1 MITQNPI
8 AEAADAVR
16 RDVAIRLAQAN
27 TDGYNASQRDTDTE
41 RTAARLRIAELEQVN
56 DQRYRHITGLEA
68 VLEERNRR
76 VDELGAAADRS
87 FDAGLKQAEQRLR
100 SQRDQI
106 ENLTNGT
113 RQSNKAL
120 DDALAQVARQATT
133 IKALQEACSTFAASA
148 IDPGRGIRFTPEAD
162 AVLQAALRVD
172 RMALEY
178 VPKNPGLSFHAL
190 AKAVL
195 AVLDPP
201 AAGQA
206 VDGPCCDVGSQVSYA
221 VPPA

>member
-41 RTAARLRIAELEQVN
+41 RTAARLRITELENQ
-56 DQRYRHITGLEA
+56 
-68 VLEERNRR
+68 
-76 VDELGAAADRS
+76 LGNHKKDLLADAAACGDRIVELEHRC
-87 FDAGLKQAEQRLR
+87 AYLKQAEARLEAR
-100 SQRDQI
+100 LKSQRYQI
-106 ENLTNGT
+106 ENLTDVT
-113 RQSNKAL
+113 RHSNKAL
-120 DDALAQVARQATT
+120 DDALAQVARQVTT
-133 IKALQEACSTFAASA
+133 IKSLQEACSTFAASA
-148 IDPGRGIRFTPEAD
+148 PCLPNRGIRFTPEAD

-172 RMALEY
+172 RMALVY
-178 VPKNPGLSFHAL
+178 VSKNHGLAFHAL

-201 AAGQA
+201 AEGQA

-221 VPPA
+221 VPPV